1 MISTKKLTSK
11 FIDTAQNSRKS
22 LKIPSDLLDKEMMIL
37 VLVRDIAIDKMNG
50 TIDFNVRNQEIAN
63 MRTEINALI
72 NQLENIQMNTA
83 SKKYFEQM
91 KSDITESRNSL
102 DNWLVQLELNPVSE
116 KTTLAY
122 SNMLNHISQVLT
134 QIRNFEQSMNEY
146 EESINIAT
154 QDSAKKSIYAIL
166 SVGILIVLV
175 CIVVGLLIAASIV
188 RPIKLLNSIISL
200 LVKGDLVTAD
210 FSSDKNNV
218 VFCNRKDEI
227 GEIGR
232 AIKDL
237 VKTLIAVLTNIVR
250 ASLQVFEESNLI
262 SETSQRVATGSSEQA
277 ASTEEISSTI
287 EQMASNIRHNAD
299 NAMATAE
306 IAEKTV
312 QNSTQGSEA
321 VAKTVEAM
329 KSIASKIAII
339 EDIASQTNL
348 LALNAA
354 IEAARAGDAGRGF
367 AVVASEVRKL
377 AERSQIAATEIS
389 ELSQSS
395 VTVAEESGNLISSVI
410 PEIQKTAELVQEI
423 TAASREQDVGAQQI
437 NKAIFQMDS
446 VTQQNA
452 SVSEE
457 LTSMAEELSSQAQAL
472 QDVVQ
477 FFKIDI
483 GQTTKTIKTPKFL
496 MSPFSEN
503 IKMPHFSEINKI
515 SETNKPTFSASMFS
529 DNEDLYAPSSNAPE
543 LDPFMGEEYRP
554 SINAEFSDSDFEE
567 F

>member
-1 MISTKKLTSK
+1 MLVDNLKIRAKLTGGFLLIAVLASFICIYSMISTKKLTSK

-218 VFCNRKDEI
+218 VF
-227 GEIGR
+227 
-232 AIKDL
+232 
-237 VKTLIAVLTNIVR
+237 
-250 ASLQVFEESNLI
+250 
-262 SETSQRVATGSSEQA
+262 
-277 ASTEEISSTI
+277 
-287 EQMASNIRHNAD
+287 
-299 NAMATAE
+299 
-306 IAEKTV
+306 
-312 QNSTQGSEA
+312 
-321 VAKTVEAM
+321 
-329 KSIASKIAII
+329 
-339 EDIASQTNL
+339 
-348 LALNAA
+348 
-354 IEAARAGDAGRGF
+354 
-367 AVVASEVRKL
+367 
-377 AERSQIAATEIS
+377 ATE
-389 ELSQSS
+389 
-395 VTVAEESGNLISSVI
+395 
-410 PEIQKTAELVQEI
+410 
-423 TAASREQDVGAQQI
+423 
-437 NKAIFQMDS
+437 
-446 VTQQNA
+446 
-452 SVSEE
+452 
-457 LTSMAEELSSQAQAL
+457 
-472 QDVVQ
+472 
-477 FFKIDI
+477 
-483 GQTTKTIKTPKFL
+483 
-496 MSPFSEN
+496 
-503 IKMPHFSEINKI
+503 KMK
-515 SETNKPTFSASMFS
+515 
-529 DNEDLYAPSSNAPE
+529 
-543 LDPFMGEEYRP
+543 
-554 SINAEFSDSDFEE
+554 
-567 F
+567 